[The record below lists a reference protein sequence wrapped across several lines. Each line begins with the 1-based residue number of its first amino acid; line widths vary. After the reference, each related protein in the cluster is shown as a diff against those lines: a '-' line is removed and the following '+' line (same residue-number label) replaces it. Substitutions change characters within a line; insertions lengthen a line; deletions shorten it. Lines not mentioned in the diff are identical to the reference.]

1 MAPVNPRT
9 VRKVDGRLMQ
19 QANRALVLN
28 LVRADPTLS
37 RAAIARWTGLSPAA
51 VSGIVDHLLHE
62 GFVREERSTPTG
74 SVGRRPLRLSFI
86 PDARLA
92 LGIDLDVREVSAALV
107 DLGGA
112 TRTVYRA
119 NVPSGADPGT
129 VLDIAADLARQA
141 TCEAPAGQLLG
152 TGMAV
157 PGMVHWPSGVNLFSP
172 NFGWHDVP
180 VRAMMEERLGG
191 PVLVDNE
198 VRTLALAEHHYGAAR
213 EVRTCVFLDAG
224 YGVGGAM
231 IVDGDLYRGV
241 HGAAGE
247 VGHNTVEPGG
257 PLCSCGNHGC
267 LEVFASSSG
276 LEARIREALAAGR
289 ASSLAMVVPQE
300 RTPEEV
306 AIAVAAGDA
315 LAGELFERAATY
327 LGLAVA
333 NMVDTWDPELVVLSG
348 PVIRAGDMLNR
359 LLAATQRSVLET
371 ARARV
376 RVLPAAITANV
387 KIIGA
392 ATLVIAEH
400 LAAPLQAPFYL
411 RPA

>member
-1 MAPVNPRT
+1 
-9 VRKVDGRLMQ
+9 
-19 QANRALVLN
+19 
-28 LVRADPTLS
+28 
-37 RAAIARWTGLSPAA
+37 
-51 VSGIVDHLLHE
+51 
-62 GFVREERSTPTG
+62 
-74 SVGRRPLRLSFI
+74 
-86 PDARLA
+86 
-92 LGIDLDVREVSAALV
+92 
-107 DLGGA
+107 
-112 TRTVYRA
+112 
-119 NVPSGADPGT
+119 
-129 VLDIAADLARQA
+129 
-141 TCEAPAGQLLG
+141 
-152 TGMAV
+152 
-157 PGMVHWPSGVNLFSP
+157 
-172 NFGWHDVP
+172 
-180 VRAMMEERLGG
+180 MMEERLGG

-198 VRTLALAEHHYGAAR
+198 VRSLALAEHHYGAAR
-213 EVRTCVFLDAG
+213 EARTCVFLDAG

-306 AIAVAAGDA
+306 AIAAAAGDT
-315 LAGELFERAATY
+315 LAGELLERAATY

-348 PVIRAGDMLNR
+348 PVIRAGDMLDR